1 MNDGEEKEAER
12 LRLTLPLQR
21 DLVGIISELMEQHD
35 YLVHFVE
42 QVFSEEERLNYKLK
56 GD

>member
-1 MNDGEEKEAER
+1 MNDGEEKEAETP
-12 LRLTLPLQR
+12 RLTLPLQR

>member
-12 LRLTLPLQR
+12 LRLTLPLHR